1 MHDTKERL
9 SLLWIFAL
17 LNYLYA
23 DVVALF
29 AIVGSPNLADA
40 PHLPPWAL
48 LGSAVLMEIPIAMIV
63 ACRLL
68 PFRAN
73 RLANII
79 AGAIL
84 TLVNGFLTF
93 VPPLV
98 GARTPALPEYLFFAT
113 IETVCTS
120 VIIWQAWT
128 WSEVKPQLVRSG
140 SSANRKLGSLLL
152 NCRIAQK
159 SCVSRR
165 CARDKIRSNEGQCEK
180 RAPDTDRLGGRGA
193 NQSGPNLFPIYGS
206 AAFQLAFGAEERD
219 RADVSELLYSGR
231 GLSTYRRKETIG
243 ASLDD
248 CSSSLVEHLP
258 RRGDGYS
265 NRRSLDSQR
274 PQELC

>member
-29 AIVGSPNLADA
+29 AIAGSRNSFEPLS
-40 PHLPPWAL
+40 PWAL
-48 LGSAVLMEIPIAMIV
+48 MGSAVLMEIPIAMIV

-79 AGAIL
+79 AGGLL
-84 TLVNGFLTF
+84 TLANGFLTF

-128 WSEVKPQLVRSG
+128 WLALKPAG
-140 SSANRKLGSLLL
+140 SS
-152 NCRIAQK
+152 
-159 SCVSRR
+159 
-165 CARDKIRSNEGQCEK
+165 
-180 RAPDTDRLGGRGA
+180 
-193 NQSGPNLFPIYGS
+193 
-206 AAFQLAFGAEERD
+206 ERT
-219 RADVSELLYSGR
+219 VGNPELV
-231 GLSTYRRKETIG
+231 
-243 ASLDD
+243 A
-248 CSSSLVEHLP
+248 
-258 RRGDGYS
+258 
-265 NRRSLDSQR
+265 
-274 PQELC
+274 